1 MNNLAQ
7 TPKFGDFL
15 LFNGTY
21 VSQPADVKEVKGIYL
36 FDGISLID
44 FSPKRKMYRKAHF
57 WCDEHGGSLASVKTL
72 YFIIFHLEEINRI
85 RESIGRDPL
94 PKELFAWSSGNIHG
108 QAYTV
113 LNYAVDFK
121 NGTVHTL
128 IGECPQLDECST
140 ANTVCV
146 FGEPSAKQEEM

>member
-1 MNNLAQ
+1 MNNLVQ

-15 LFNGTY
+15 LSNGIY
-21 VSQPADVKEVKGIYL
+21 VSQPADAKDVKGIYL

-57 WCDEHGGSLASVKTL
+57 WCGEHGGGLASVKTL

-94 PKELFAWSSGNIHG
+94 PKELFAWSSCNIHG

-121 NGTVHTL
+121 SGAIHTL
-128 IGECPQLDECST
+128 IGECTQLDECST

-146 FGEPSAKQEEM
+146 FGEPGAER